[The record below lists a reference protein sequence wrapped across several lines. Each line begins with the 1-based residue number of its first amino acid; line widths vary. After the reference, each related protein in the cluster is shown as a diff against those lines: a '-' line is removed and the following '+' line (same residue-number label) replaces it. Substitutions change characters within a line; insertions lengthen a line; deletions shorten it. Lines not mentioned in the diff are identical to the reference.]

1 MSDKEA
7 EKAFIMDRVVKG
19 EMSAA
24 EGARLLSVSK
34 RHVFRLKAGIKAK
47 GIASLV
53 HGNRQRKVRMRSPK
67 KSAEW
72 CGTGERTN
80 TEARA
85 IPIFRNFWSATRM
98 FISAE
103 RASGAS

>member
-24 EGARLLSVSK
+24 EGARRLSVSK

-53 HGNRQRKVRMRSPK
+53 HGNRQRKAANALPEEIRSDLPRK
-67 KSAEW
+67 P
-72 CGTGERTN
+72 RTQIYAPN
-80 TEARA
+80 L
-85 IPIFRNFWSATRM
+85 PFS
-98 FISAE
+98 
-103 RASGAS
+103 